1 MYDLSGQRITAE
13 SSLSSNNRQFWSFV
27 KKYGS
32 LTNACVTKLILKCNH
47 LLSLKFFNKPMEP
60 SSLHWCK
67 DKPRAMARGGQRICN
82 KETQRKASMK
92 ALLNN
97 LSQSFEQEVKLR

>member
-60 SSLHWCK
+60 SSLHWCQ
-67 DKPRAMARGGQRICN
+67 DKPRAMAGEGQRNAEKGIH
-82 KETQRKASMK
+82 ES
-92 ALLNN
+92 AL
-97 LSQSFEQEVKLR
+97 E